1 MVNIL
6 IICIIDIYDLFLN
19 LELCLKQIRK
29 YLFDNLK
36 LELNEKKTRID
47 SMKNGIDFLG
57 YRFIIKNNK
66 VIMKLRNRVK
76 KNFKKKVKFLNEL
89 ILNHYISKKE
99 FKNLLSSYKGLMM
112 YGDGNYLYYSY
123 TNMNLK

>member
-1 MVNIL
+1 
-6 IICIIDIYDLFLN
+6 
-19 LELCLKQIRK
+19 
-29 YLFDNLK
+29 
-36 LELNEKKTRID
+36 
-47 SMKNGIDFLG
+47 MKNGIDFLG

-76 KNFKKKVKFLNEL
+76 KNFKKKVKCLNEL
-89 ILNHYISKKE
+89 FINHYISRKE

-112 YGDGNYLYYSY
+112 YGDCNCLYYSY